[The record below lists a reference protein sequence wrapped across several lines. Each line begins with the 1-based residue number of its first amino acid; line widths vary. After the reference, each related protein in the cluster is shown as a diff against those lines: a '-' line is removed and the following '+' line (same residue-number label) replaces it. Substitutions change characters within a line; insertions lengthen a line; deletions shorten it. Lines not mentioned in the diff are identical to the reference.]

1 MLIEYL
7 GGDPIEIDGN
17 LLIFDLNIS
26 ILRYNFY
33 KYLIKAKLM
42 SEASQ
47 ELTDKSTSLRL
58 EGRNEEALLA
68 AKGAINLDPESA
80 NAWWALG
87 LASDTL
93 NKTDAAIEAFGKTV
107 ELSDEF
113 ARGWSYYGKALR
125 AAGRKEEAI
134 NACERALELDD
145 TEQIALIQMMA
156 IYDGD
161 NENRSKFIGYLTTF
175 DENYGLTLPS
185 YINVLG
191 NHYLR
196 EGNNHLA
203 LSCYKRIF
211 NEPNY
216 PYGRHNA
223 GLAYYQ
229 LAQLLNALDTWAI
242 NLKENPEYE
251 ASAEE
256 YGKKLL
262 MLRDRAKS
270 ISEQQRL
277 ILSPSEWYDNYLSP
291 FELLEFETG
300 ADLDGIEPRII
311 QAFRKKLLQEI
322 DLEDGKIS
330 WMGNLILDKSR
341 AIGISDELN
350 NPELFGFHAIVFKY
364 KPLQDFLSKGDITLF
379 LSEPLDD
386 LLEVLEQFS
395 SNTEF
400 AEWLTPYFAKQFDN
414 VFKKSISKPDIYY
427 ALLGGRLLVTDEHLD
442 DCFSSSRQD
451 IDKLLNPLREE
462 AKAAE
467 TIKPSYEKIKS
478 LIDKADLAKK
488 LKALPVQFIDLQNE
502 APKTLRSIAIDAV
515 NVYDDSEESKKLIE
529 LSKTFTFYNSSIQKK
544 LDEDSK
550 DLERIISNEKKD
562 ESSLT
567 FGELVS
573 SIKKDGIRHGD
584 TFIPV
589 DKVETV
595 RWGTTIVNE
604 NYKTTLK
611 VSMVVTGAGKA
622 VNLGWNA
629 ASETDQPKVLFDKH
643 VSALM
648 SYLFPSLLERIKKR
662 MDAGESIN
670 IGPWNNQCKLTK
682 YGVEFKTKGWFS
694 DKTHNVSWS
703 KLKVNLSQGMLQV
716 FSIDNYSDKIELPFK
731 DTDNAFALY
740 ILATSDER

>member
-1 MLIEYL
+1 LWVR
-7 GGDPIEIDGN
+7 PNKIDRY
-17 LLIFDLNIS
+17 LLIFEANVI
-26 ILRYNFY
+26 ILRYKFY
-33 KYLIKAKLM
+33 KYLIKAPLM
-42 SEASQ
+42 SEASKQ
-47 ELTDKSTSLRL
+47 LSDKAANLRL
-58 EGRNEEALLA
+58 EGKNEEALLA
-68 AKGAINLDPESA
+68 AKGAVNLDPDSA
-80 NAWWALG
+80 NAWWELG
-87 LASDTL
+87 LSSDAL
-93 NKTDAAIEAFGKTV
+93 NKTDAAIEAFEKTIQ
-107 ELSDEF
+107 LSDEF
-113 ARGWSYYGKALR
+113 ARGWGYYGKALR
-125 AAGRKEEAI
+125 AAGRKDDAI
-134 NACERALELDD
+134 RACERALELDE
-145 TEQIALIQMMA
+145 TEQIALIQLMA

-161 NENRSKFIGYLTTF
+161 NENRSKFIKYLVTY
-175 DENYGLTLPS
+175 DENYGLTLSS

-203 LSCYKRIF
+203 LTCYKRVF
-211 NEPNY
+211 DEPDF

-229 LAQLLNALDTWAI
+229 LAQLLNALDIWAI
-242 NLKENPEYE
+242 NLKENPDYE
-251 ASAEE
+251 ASADE

-262 MLRDRAKS
+262 MLRERAKL
-270 ISEQQRL
+270 ISEQHRI
-277 ILSPSEWYDNYLSP
+277 ILPPSEWFENYLSP
-291 FELLEFETG
+291 FLLLEFESD
-300 ADLDGIEPRII
+300 AELDNIEPRII
-311 QAFRKKLLQEI
+311 QAFRKKMLQEI

-330 WMGNLILDKSR
+330 WMDDFVIDKSR

-350 NPELFGFHAIVFKY
+350 NPELFEFHAIIFKY
-364 KPLQDFLSKGDITLF
+364 KPLLDFLSKGDITFF

-386 LLEVLEQFS
+386 LLEVLEQFN

-400 AEWLTPYFAKQFDN
+400 AKWITPYFAKQFDN
-414 VFKKSISKPDIYY
+414 VFKKSISKPEIYF
-427 ALLGGRLLVTDEHLD
+427 ALLGGRLLVTDERLD
-442 DCFSSSRQD
+442 DCFTASRQD
-451 IDKLLNPLREE
+451 IDKLLIPLRDE
-462 AKAAE
+462 AKTAE
-467 TIKPSYEKIKS
+467 HTKPSYEKIKT
-478 LIDKADLAKK
+478 LIEKADLAKK

-502 APKTLRSIAIDAV
+502 APKIIRSIAIDTV
-515 NVYDDSEESKKLIE
+515 NTYNDSEESKKLLE

-544 LDEDSK
+544 LDEDTK
-550 DLERIISNEKKD
+550 DLERIISNEKQD
-562 ESSLT
+562 ESTLT

-573 SIKKDGIRHGD
+573 SIKKEGIRHGD
-584 TFIPV
+584 TFIPA

-611 VSMVVTGAGKA
+611 VSMVVTGNGKA

-643 VSALM
+643 VNALM
-648 SYLFPSLLERIKKR
+648 SYLFPPLLERIKKAL
-662 MDAGESIN
+662 DSGETIN

-682 YGVEFKTKGWFS
+682 YGAQFKTKGWFS

>member
-1 MLIEYL
+1 
-7 GGDPIEIDGN
+7 
-17 LLIFDLNIS
+17 
-26 ILRYNFY
+26 
-33 KYLIKAKLM
+33 M
-42 SEASQ
+42 SEASKQ
-47 ELTDKSTSLRL
+47 LSDKATNLRL
-58 EGRNEEALLA
+58 EGKNEEALLA
-68 AKGAINLDPESA
+68 AKGAVNLDQESA
-80 NAWWALG
+80 NAWWELG
-87 LASDTL
+87 LCSEAL
-93 NKTDAAIEAFGKTV
+93 NKIDAAIEAFEKTIQ
-107 ELSDEF
+107 LSDEF
-113 ARGWSYYGKALR
+113 ARGWGYYGKALR

-134 NACERALELDD
+134 RACERALELDE
-145 TEQIALIQMMA
+145 TEQIALIQLMA

-161 NENRSKFIGYLTTF
+161 NENRSKFIEYLAAY
-175 DENYGLTLPS
+175 DENYGLTLS
-185 YINVLG
+185 NYINVLG

-203 LSCYKRIF
+203 LSCYKRVF
-211 NEPNY
+211 DEPDF

-229 LAQLLNALDTWAI
+229 LAQLLNALDIWAI
-242 NLKENPEYE
+242 NLKENPDYE
-251 ASAEE
+251 ASADE

-262 MLRDRAKS
+262 MLRERAKA
-270 ISEQQRL
+270 IVEGHRV
-277 ILSPSEWYDNYLSP
+277 ILPPSEWFENYLSP
-291 FELLEFETG
+291 FSLLEFESD
-300 ADLDGIEPRII
+300 AELDNVEPRII
-311 QAFRKKLLQEI
+311 QAFRKKMLQEI

-330 WMGNLILDKSR
+330 WMNDLVVDKSR

-350 NPELFGFHAIVFKY
+350 NPELFRFHAIIFKY
-364 KPLQDFLSKGDITLF
+364 KPLLDFLSKGDITFF
-379 LSEPLDD
+379 LSEPVDD
-386 LLEVLEQFS
+386 LLEVLEQFN

-414 VFKKSISKPDIYY
+414 VFKKSISKPEIYY

-442 DCFSSSRQD
+442 DCFASSRQD
-451 IDKLLNPLREE
+451 IDKLLVPLREE
-462 AKAAE
+462 AKSAE
-467 TIKPSYEKIKS
+467 HTKPSYEKIKS
-478 LIDKADLAKK
+478 LIDRADLAKK

-502 APKTLRSIAIDAV
+502 APKIIRSIAIDTV
-515 NVYDDSEESKKLIE
+515 NVYNDSEESKRLLE

-544 LDEDSK
+544 LEEDTK
-550 DLERIISNEKKD
+550 DLERIISNEKQD
-562 ESSLT
+562 ESNLT

-643 VSALM
+643 VNALM
-648 SYLFPSLLERIKKR
+648 SYLFPSLLERIKKGL
-662 MDAGESIN
+662 DSGETIN
-670 IGPWNNQCKLTK
+670 IGPWDNQCKLTK
-682 YGVEFKTKGWFS
+682 YGVQFKTKGWFS